1 LNLATATWSQ
11 RADYPAALRFATQWQ
26 QNPDYALV
34 VLLITATWYG
44 FPFMMLAATA
54 GLKLLPSEVYDAAA
68 IDGANS
74 WQQFRLITW
83 PLLLPLLIPA
93 IIIRSIF
100 AFNQFYLF
108 YVLRPP
114 DPLATFAIASF
125 FFFDEAGQYAVSAAI
140 NLFTV
145 IVLVALILWFNRWS
159 KATEGV
165 TYA

>member
-1 LNLATATWSQ
+1 MLC
-11 RADYPAALRFATQWQ
+11 AAGGGGAVYGL
-26 QNPDYALV
+26 L

-54 GLKLLPSEVYDAAA
+54 GLKLLPLEVYDAAA

-74 WQQFRLITW
+74 WQRFRLITW
-83 PLLLPLLIPA
+83 PLLVPLLVPA
-93 IIIRSIF
+93 IIMRSIF

-108 YVLRPP
+108 YVLYPP
-114 DPLATFAIASF
+114 NPLATFAITSF
-125 FFFDEAGQYAVSAAI
+125 FIFNEAGQYAVSAAL

-159 KATEGV
+159 RASEGV